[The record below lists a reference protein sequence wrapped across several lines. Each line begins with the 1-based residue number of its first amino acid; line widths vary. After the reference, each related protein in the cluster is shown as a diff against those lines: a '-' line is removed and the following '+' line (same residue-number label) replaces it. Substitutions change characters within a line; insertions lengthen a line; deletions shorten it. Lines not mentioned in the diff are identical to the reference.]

1 MDRLESKD
9 GEDDGARVDGGEGV
23 AGRDDDDVLDAVL
36 GRVVVAAKADDRAES
51 KAKGV
56 KDLKDCVVETQ
67 RGKTLSVLHHCALF
81 QRSASTNQHD
91 LSAERF

>member
-1 MDRLESKD
+1 MNRLEAKD
-9 GEDDGARVDGGEGV
+9 GEDDRAGVDGREGI
-23 AGRDDDDVLDAVL
+23 AGGDDDHVLDAVL
-36 GRVVVAAKADDRAES
+36 GGVVVAAKAYDRAKG

-56 KDLKDCVVETQ
+56 KDLKDCAVETQ

-81 QRSASTNQHD
+81 QRFASTNQHD